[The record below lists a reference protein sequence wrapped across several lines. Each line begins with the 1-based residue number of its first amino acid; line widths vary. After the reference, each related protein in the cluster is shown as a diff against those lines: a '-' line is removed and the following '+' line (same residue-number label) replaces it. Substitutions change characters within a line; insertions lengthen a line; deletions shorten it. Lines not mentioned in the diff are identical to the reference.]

1 MQLTL
6 YKCGIISNIGNICN
20 VRYTLLGVR
29 MLIKDKK
36 GWIKYHVTF
45 HLPRLLVPYFE
56 MKFPETKVCALFYSR
71 MRFDLPIKRLRS
83 ERILYYDMHILFIGR
98 RQRHKYLA
106 LNAYDRHKILVNEY
120 LLNYPGATKLLKRDT
135 SKDKTDLD
143 VVKQNHRFLWDDTD
157 ESILSWEQRLAKK
170 YYEKV

>member
-1 MQLTL
+1 MQV
-6 YKCGIISNIGNICN
+6 KFSIISNTGNIGI
-20 VRYTLLGVR
+20 VKHTLLGVR

-56 MKFPETKVCALFYSR
+56 MKFPGTKVCALFYSLNSYP
-71 MRFDLPIKRLRS
+71 FGINRL
-83 ERILYYDMHILFIGR
+83 LYYDMHILFIGR

>member
-1 MQLTL
+1 
-6 YKCGIISNIGNICN
+6 
-20 VRYTLLGVR
+20 
-29 MLIKDKK
+29 MLDFIAQ
-36 GWIKYHVTF
+36 
-45 HLPRLLVPYFE
+45 R
-56 MKFPETKVCALFYSR
+56 
-71 MRFDLPIKRLRS
+71 DLPIRYYPNRL
-83 ERILYYDMHILFIGR
+83 LYHDMHILLIGR